1 MRELFLD
8 ALSDSAAMI
17 PFLLLLYFLVE
28 LFERRLG
35 GKISH
40 ALEKSAKVGP
50 ALGAAFGCIPQCG
63 FSVVASALYARRVI
77 TKGTLLAV
85 FLATSDEAIPVI
97 LAQPGKGKFVVAVLV
112 TKLIIGVVAGYAIDL
127 ALGILSRGKVER
139 GHKIPVEA
147 LHDAGCCKHDLSG
160 TIGKWQWLT
169 HPLIHT
175 AKIFLFIM
183 AVTFAI
189 NALIAFVGEDNLGR
203 VLLKQHLLQPFLAA
217 LIGLIPN
224 CAASVAIAE
233 LFLKG
238 GLSYGSAIAG
248 LCSSAGLG
256 ILVLLKENHD
266 SRDTIRIL
274 ILLVAISTVAGIAI
288 QLLYG

>member
-8 ALSDSAAMI
+8 ALADSAAMI
-17 PFLLLLYFLVE
+17 PFLLLIYFLVE
-28 LFERRLG
+28 LFERRFG
-35 GKISH
+35 GGIARVLKKTVKI
-40 ALEKSAKVGP
+40 GP

-63 FSVVASALYARRVI
+63 FSVVASALYTRRLI

-97 LAQPGKGKFVVAVLV
+97 LAQPGKGKFVLAVLL
-112 TKLIIGVVAGYAIDL
+112 TKLIIGLIAGFAIDL
-127 ALGILSRGKVER
+127 LLGSLLRGKESH
-139 GHKIPVEA
+139 GHQIA
-147 LHDAGCCKHDLSG
+147 DDATHDAGCCNHDLSG

-169 HPLIHT
+169 HPIIHT
-175 AKIFLFIM
+175 SKIFLFIM
-183 AVTFAI
+183 AVTFAL
-189 NALIAFVGEDNLGR
+189 NVLIASVGEENLGR

-256 ILVLLKENHD
+256 GLVLLRENHD
-266 SRDTIRIL
+266 SGDTIRIL
-274 ILLVAISTVAGIAI
+274 LLLVAISTVAGIAI

>member
-17 PFLLLLYFLVE
+17 PFLLLIYFLVE
-28 LFERRLG
+28 LFERRLS
-35 GKISH
+35 GKITH
-40 ALEKSAKVGP
+40 ALEKTAKAGP

-97 LAQPGKGKFVVAVLV
+97 LAQPGKGRFVVAVLV

-127 ALGILSRGKVER
+127 VLGSLSRGKLDH
-139 GHKIPVEA
+139 GHQNPFEA
-147 LHDAGCCKHDLSG
+147 PHDAGCCNHDLSG

-189 NALIAFVGEDNLGR
+189 NVLIAFVGEENLGQ

-256 ILVLLKENHD
+256 LLVLLKENHN
-266 SRDTIRIL
+266 SRDTIQIL
-274 ILLVAISTVAGIAI
+274 LLLVAISTVAGIAI

>member
-8 ALSDSAAMI
+8 ALADSVEMI
-17 PFLLLLYFLVE
+17 PFLLVIYFLVE
-28 LFERRLG
+28 LFERRFGATIEGSLQRT
-35 GKISH
+35 
-40 ALEKSAKVGP
+40 AKAGP
-50 ALGAAFGCIPQCG
+50 ALGAAFGCVPQCG
-63 FSVVASALYARRVI
+63 FSVVASALYARRLI

-97 LAQPGKGKFVVAVLV
+97 LAQPDKAELV
-112 TKLIIGVVAGYAIDL
+112 TNILATKLIIGFVSGYAIDL
-127 ALGILSRGKVER
+127 VIGMLSRGKPKP
-139 GHKIPVEA
+139 GHQVPV
-147 LHDAGCCKHDLSG
+147 HDLQESGCCKHDLAG
-160 TIGKWQWLT
+160 RIGKWQWLT

-175 AKIFLFIM
+175 AKIFFFIM
-183 AVTFAI
+183 AVTLAI
-189 NALIAFVGEDNLGR
+189 NSLILFVGEKNVGQ
-203 VLLKQHLLQPFLAA
+203 VLLKQSLLQPFLAA

-224 CAASVAIAE
+224 CAASVAITE

-266 SRDTIRIL
+266 IRDTIRVL
-274 ILLVAISTVAGIAI
+274 LLLVGISTVAGTLIHV
-288 QLLYG
+288 LYG